1 MKSSGVDFHLV
12 DANRLVNVGNHWFGP
27 LTSNMQ
33 HITFHLNVQ
42 FARIHT
48 GQLDAYDKLLGK
60 LVDVDRRLPGFT
72 RRRTEII
79 RVAQSV
85 HHRFDAAN
93 QVAGIV
99 VERLDVNGERF
110 CAKHAAR
117 LGC

>member
-1 MKSSGVDFHLV
+1 MKSPGVDFHLV
-12 DANRLVNVGNHWFGP
+12 DADRFVNIGNHRFGP
-27 LTSNMQ
+27 LAPNMQ
-33 HITFHLNVQ
+33 HITFHLYIQ

-48 GQLDAYDKLLGK
+48 GQLNTYDNLLGK
-60 LVDVDRRLPGFT
+60 LVYVDRRLPGFT

-99 VERLDVNGERF
+99 IERLDVNGERF
-110 CAKHAAR
+110 GAKQAAR